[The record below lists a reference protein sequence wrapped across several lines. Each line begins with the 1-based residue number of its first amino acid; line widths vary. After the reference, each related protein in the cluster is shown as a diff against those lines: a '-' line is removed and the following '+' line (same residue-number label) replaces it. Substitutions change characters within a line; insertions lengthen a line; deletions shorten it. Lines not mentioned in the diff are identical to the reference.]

1 VPCNPTNESTLG
13 ALSSAKLNTLGATSS
28 IELQGTLGATSSIE
42 LQGTLGATSSIELQ
56 GTLGATNF
64 DSLCS
69 SSGIGAPNIQG
80 PTFNTQDPAF
90 GT

>member
-1 VPCNPTNESTLG
+1 MPCNPTNESTLG

-28 IELQGTLGATSSIE
+28 IQ
-42 LQGTLGATSSIELQ
+42 LQ

-80 PTFNTQDPAF
+80 PTFNTQDPAS